1 MGIKIFKSIARA
13 VTAVATGGISEVAR
27 AVVPSSRG
35 ILDVVEKTLTPTTL
49 PQLFATGSAAFTGNP
64 SLLLSSLP
72 RTGENNMALNI
83 GGLLGQV
90 GQTFGGQPGAFGQLG
105 TAAGLLSQFI
115 PTQAPMTVASRGAIV
130 PVVGRGL
137 PVDVANAGLKLLNRL
152 GVIATPTASGFTGAL
167 KRTISGIASLARR
180 TPTGTIVSVLAGIGL
195 SALEAN
201 LLTAWSSQRRHRR
214 RMNPANIHALRKS
227 VRRVES
233 FHKLVRKIDIIRSP
247 SVRRVPC
254 APRRKKVCR

>member
-1 MGIKIFKSIARA
+1 
-13 VTAVATGGISEVAR
+13 
-27 AVVPSSRG
+27 
-35 ILDVVEKTLTPTTL
+35 
-49 PQLFATGSAAFTGNP
+49 
-64 SLLLSSLP
+64 
-72 RTGENNMALNI
+72 MALNI

-115 PTQAPMTVASRGAIV
+115 PRPQFGGQITQAPMTVASRGAIV